1 MKANL
6 PLGRVSTVDALVA
19 ALRERI
25 IGGEIPPG
33 AQLREV
39 ELSERYGVGRHSLR
53 AAFQALTHEGLL
65 SHEPYRGVFVPQ
77 LAAADVRDLFIVRT
91 ALETEAVRLL
101 VTRGVAIDAA
111 VAATEAL
118 EALTGSEPWN
128 EVVELDLR
136 FHRDLIGA
144 VSSPR
149 LDRAFAALQAELR
162 LLLAQMQPSYERPE
176 KVGGE
181 HRVLLDAILGGD
193 VERAVGAMREH
204 LEVGTLELV
213 AVVEPD

>member
-25 IGGEIPPG
+25 ISGEIPPG

-65 SHEPYRGVFVPQ
+65 SHEPHRGVFVPQ

-118 EALTGSEPWN
+118 TGSEPWN
-128 EVVELDLR
+128 
-136 FHRDLIGA
+136 
-144 VSSPR
+144 
-149 LDRAFAALQAELR
+149 
-162 LLLAQMQPSYERPE
+162 
-176 KVGGE
+176 
-181 HRVLLDAILGGD
+181 
-193 VERAVGAMREH
+193 
-204 LEVGTLELV
+204 
-213 AVVEPD
+213 